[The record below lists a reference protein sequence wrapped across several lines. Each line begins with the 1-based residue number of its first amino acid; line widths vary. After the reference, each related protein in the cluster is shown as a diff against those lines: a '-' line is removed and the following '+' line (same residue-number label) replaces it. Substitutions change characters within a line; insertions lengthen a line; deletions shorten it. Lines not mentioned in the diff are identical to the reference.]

1 MSKFALRK
9 LRAVEGRIPFS
20 MLEVDGVCP
29 FEEFCRQI
37 KRDGNLAKQLITAM
51 ARMNQVANLQ
61 RLPVEKFRDI
71 TAAKEVV
78 KEFEIKTGDLR
89 IYLIKEDE
97 HIVILGGKK
106 NTQSDDIKRFRS
118 LKKRYLQSK
127 RERYVD
133 A

>member
-1 MSKFALRK
+1 MSKFTLRK
-9 LRAVEGRIPFS
+9 LAAVEGRIPFS
-20 MLEVDGVCP
+20 MLEVDGVCQ
-29 FEEFCRQI
+29 FEEFCLQI

-51 ARMNQVANLQ
+51 ARMNQVANLE

-71 TAAKEVV
+71 TPSKEII
-78 KEFEIKTGDLR
+78 KEFEIKAGDLR

-106 NTQSDDIKRFRS
+106 NTQPDDIKRFRS
-118 LKKRYLQSK
+118 AKKRYLQSK

>member
-9 LRAVEGRIPFS
+9 LAAVEGRIPFS

-29 FEEFCRQI
+29 FEEFCSQI
-37 KRDGNLAKQLITAM
+37 RRDGNLSKQLITAI

-71 TAAKEVV
+71 TPTKDVI

-106 NTQSDDIKRFRS
+106 NTQPDDIKRFRS
-118 LKKRYLQSK
+118 IKKRYIQSK